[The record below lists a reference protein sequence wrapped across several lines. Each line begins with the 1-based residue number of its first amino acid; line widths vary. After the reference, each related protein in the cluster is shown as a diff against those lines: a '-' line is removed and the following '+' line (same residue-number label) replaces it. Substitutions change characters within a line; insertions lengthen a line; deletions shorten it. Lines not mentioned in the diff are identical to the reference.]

1 LPSRGPALPRR
12 TSDAHLTLFF
22 LSFAELPLRIAT
34 EKAMLFHTAADA
46 NSRDVKPPPGV
57 IEELEMAQLELAFA
71 TENARRDS
79 VDGLRK

>member
-1 LPSRGPALPRR
+1 
-12 TSDAHLTLFF
+12 
-22 LSFAELPLRIAT
+22 
-34 EKAMLFHTAADA
+34 MLFRTAADA

-71 TENARRDS
+71 TENTGRDG